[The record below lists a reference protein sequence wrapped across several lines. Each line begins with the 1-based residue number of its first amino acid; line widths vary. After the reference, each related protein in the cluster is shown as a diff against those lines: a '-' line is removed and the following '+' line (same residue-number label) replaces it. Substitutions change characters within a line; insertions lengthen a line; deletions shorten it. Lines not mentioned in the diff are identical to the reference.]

1 MQCSCDAMREY
12 EQVAPH
18 QVVYRPISIL
28 SGTSD
33 ISGAIF
39 LPYHSD
45 IVVCWH
51 DIFSSILQDFLHLLL
66 SRFQT

>member
-33 ISGAIF
+33 ISGATF
-39 LPYHSD
+39 FTLSQRHRR
-45 IVVCWH
+45 
-51 DIFSSILQDFLHLLL
+51 LLA
-66 SRFQT
+66 